1 MLDPDDVN
9 LLTQIGFLAA
19 ARGDAKRAEVIFGA
33 LLRVRAERAF
43 AHVGLA
49 MTWLNAGRAGDAVA
63 HLRNVR
69 LADKEDNDLVQAFL
83 GLALQLDARAS
94 EAQRVLTSVAQTAEN
109 THATE
114 GACWHNVC
122 SDRVRRLRAAHPTTG
137 PSAFALGQRPTH
149 TSEERSMDIIN
160 TAAMAALSTATST
173 SAVGASAATAAPD
186 AMAAAA
192 AELMAQ
198 PSHPC
203 RPPNALE
210 ATAAAAALQPT
221 TNALPAN
228 PSVGDRILQ
237 GMENVSQTFRNSWE
251 GVNKL
256 LDTTHADTGNVQD
269 MLKLQMQLT
278 QVAFEY
284 DLVGKLVS
292 RSTQNIDQLV
302 RVQ

>member
-94 EAQRVLTSVAQTAEN
+94 EAQRVLSGVAQTAEN

-114 GACWHNVC
+114 GALLAQ
-122 SDRVRRLRAAHPTTG
+122 RLLGQSATTPQAAHPTTG
-137 PSAFALGQRPTH
+137 PSAFALGQR
-149 TSEERSMDIIN
+149 
-160 TAAMAALSTATST
+160 
-173 SAVGASAATAAPD
+173 
-186 AMAAAA
+186 
-192 AELMAQ
+192 
-198 PSHPC
+198 
-203 RPPNALE
+203 
-210 ATAAAAALQPT
+210 
-221 TNALPAN
+221 
-228 PSVGDRILQ
+228 
-237 GMENVSQTFRNSWE
+237 
-251 GVNKL
+251 
-256 LDTTHADTGNVQD
+256 
-269 MLKLQMQLT
+269 
-278 QVAFEY
+278 
-284 DLVGKLVS
+284 
-292 RSTQNIDQLV
+292 
-302 RVQ
+302 

>member
-1 MLDPDDVN
+1 
-9 LLTQIGFLAA
+9 
-19 ARGDAKRAEVIFGA
+19 
-33 LLRVRAERAF
+33 
-43 AHVGLA
+43 
-49 MTWLNAGRAGDAVA
+49 
-63 HLRNVR
+63 
-69 LADKEDNDLVQAFL
+69 
-83 GLALQLDARAS
+83 
-94 EAQRVLTSVAQTAEN
+94 
-109 THATE
+109 
-114 GACWHNVC
+114 
-122 SDRVRRLRAAHPTTG
+122 
-137 PSAFALGQRPTH
+137 
-149 TSEERSMDIIN
+149 MDIIN

-186 AMAAAA
+186 ALAAARF
-192 AELMAQ
+192 AELMALPVAPVQ
-198 PSHPC
+198 A
-203 RPPNALE
+203 PNALE
-210 ATAAAAALQPT
+210 ATAATAALQPT

-251 GVNKL
+251 GVNKM

>member
-114 GACWHNVC
+114 GALLAQ
-122 SDRVRRLRAAHPTTG
+122 RLLGQIKPAPQITDQPHRPL
-137 PSAFALGQRPTH
+137 AFALSQR
-149 TSEERSMDIIN
+149 
-160 TAAMAALSTATST
+160 
-173 SAVGASAATAAPD
+173 
-186 AMAAAA
+186 
-192 AELMAQ
+192 
-198 PSHPC
+198 
-203 RPPNALE
+203 
-210 ATAAAAALQPT
+210 
-221 TNALPAN
+221 
-228 PSVGDRILQ
+228 
-237 GMENVSQTFRNSWE
+237 
-251 GVNKL
+251 
-256 LDTTHADTGNVQD
+256 
-269 MLKLQMQLT
+269 
-278 QVAFEY
+278 
-284 DLVGKLVS
+284 
-292 RSTQNIDQLV
+292 
-302 RVQ
+302 